1 MWKQPENLKRL
12 AGAMG
17 LFGSLI
23 GIGALLFIAISTFAP
38 SALNFAFA
46 FPEETSSLS
55 KLGAPDQ
62 LTDSF
67 DGNCIARPTSPG
79 QTPRGFSTF
88 QVDCLN
94 GNTTN
99 VTIDQR
105 TVSPSK

>member
-12 AGAMG
+12 AGALG
-17 LFGSLI
+17 VFGSLI
-23 GIGALLFIAISTFAP
+23 GIGALVFIAISTFAP
-38 SALNFAFA
+38 WALNFAFA
-46 FPEETSSLS
+46 LPDDASSLS
-55 KLGAPDQ
+55 KQEVPAQ
-62 LTDSF
+62 LAGSF